1 MKYFH
6 RTSLP
11 PDAVI
16 RRAAGFFSPSLAPV
30 EESARR
36 RRFSGALGQ
45 LVVLVEPEGGH
56 YTRVT
61 VETNQPGES
70 ELDRRAKRFLAEV
83 HAEAEPGHVV
93 RGAY

>member
-1 MKYFH
+1 MRYFH
-6 RTSLP
+6 RTALP

-16 RRAAGFFSPSLAPV
+16 RRAAAFFTGSLAPV
-30 EESARR
+30 EEGPRR

-45 LVVLVEPEGGH
+45 LSVLVEAEGGH

-70 ELDRRAKRFLAEV
+70 ELDRLAKRFLSVV
-83 HAEAEPGHVV
+83 HTEAEPGHAL

>member
-6 RTSLP
+6 RTSQA

-16 RRAAGFFSPSLAPV
+16 RRAASFFTGSLAPI
-30 EESARR
+30 EETPRL
-36 RRFSGALGQ
+36 RRFAGPLGQ
-45 LVVLVEPEGGH
+45 LVVRIEAEGGH

-70 ELDRRAKRFLAEV
+70 ELDRLAKRFLAVV
-83 HAEAEPGHVV
+83 HTDAEPGHAL

>member
-6 RTSLP
+6 RTSAA

-16 RRAAGFFSPSLAPV
+16 ARAATWFTGSLAPV
-30 EESARR
+30 EEAPRR
-36 RRFSGALGQ
+36 RRFAGPLGQ
-45 LVVLVEPEGGH
+45 LTVKVEAEGGH

-70 ELDRRAKRFLAEV
+70 ELDRLAKRFLSV
-83 HAEAEPGHVV
+83 IHTEADPGHML